1 MTSASRSHHF
11 HVQRSKTGTS
21 TLNCLLVANQQSG
34 SHGHSLQ
41 IISTTGRMKAEIP
54 GSRLNV
60 RIRHHNSHLKNQS
73 SRETTKSVSPKR
85 CHLSE
90 IKSRHTKKNSPR
102 LDTLVFLVP
111 GRERTG
117 WPLMSGR
124 HHGYADFR
132 LLISDEADFRL
143 LISDEADFR
152 LLISDEADFRR
163 LISDG

>member
-1 MTSASRSHHF
+1 MTSTCQSHHF

-21 TLNCLLVANQQSG
+21 TPNCLLVANQQSG
-34 SHGHSLQ
+34 SHWHSLQ
-41 IISTTGRMKAEIP
+41 IISTTGRMKAEIS

-60 RIRHHNSHLKNQS
+60 RIRHHSSHLKNQS

-90 IKSRHTKKNSPR
+90 IKSRHTKKTSNSQR

-117 WPLMSGR
+117 WPLRSGR

-132 LLISDEADFRL
+132 LLISNC
-143 LISDEADFR
+143 
-152 LLISDEADFRR
+152 
-163 LISDG
+163 